1 MAISQK
7 LIDRLNKLLMLDH
20 DAVEAYQQA
29 IDRLDSPTCRNKLSE
44 FQNDHR
50 RHIGDL
56 NRCITQYGGAPQDR
70 TDVKGFFIKGMTS
83 LQSMLGDEMA
93 LKAMRTNEQLT
104 NRTYQDA
111 LDDLQMPED
120 VRLLVQRNRD
130 DERRHLTWIETALQ
144 QRLWEQDRPSEPRV

>member
-1 MAISQK
+1 MAVSQQ

-29 IDRLDSPTCRNKLSE
+29 IDRMGSATCRNKLSE

-50 RHIGDL
+50 RHIDGL
-56 NRCITQYGGAPQDR
+56 KKCITQFGGTPKDR

-83 LQSMLGDEMA
+83 LQSMMGDEMA
-93 LKAMRTNEQLT
+93 LKAMQTNEKLT

-120 VRLLVQRNRD
+120 IRLLVQKNRD
-130 DERRHLTWIETALQ
+130 DERRHLQWIEMALQ
-144 QRLWEQDRPSEPRV
+144 QRLWEQDRPGTSA

>member
-1 MAISQK
+1 MAVSQQ

-29 IDRLDSPTCRNKLSE
+29 IDRMDSATCRNKLSE

-50 RHIGDL
+50 RHIDEL
-56 NRCITQYGGAPQDR
+56 KKCIAQFGGTPKDR

-83 LQSMLGDEMA
+83 LQSMMGDEMA
-93 LKAMRTNEQLT
+93 LKAMQTNEKLT

-120 VRLLVQRNRD
+120 IRLLVQKNRD
-130 DERRHLTWIETALQ
+130 DERRHLQWIEMALQ
-144 QRLWEQDRPSEPRV
+144 QRLWEQDRPGTSA